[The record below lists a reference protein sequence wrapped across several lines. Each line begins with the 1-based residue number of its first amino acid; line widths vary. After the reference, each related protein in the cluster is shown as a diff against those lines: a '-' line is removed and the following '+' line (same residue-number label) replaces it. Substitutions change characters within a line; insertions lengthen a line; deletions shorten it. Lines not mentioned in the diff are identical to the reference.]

1 MLVERDPSG
10 RVVRGIGV
18 VSDITEQKRNE
29 AATAA
34 ARDAARDAAQEA
46 ARTIEAAYGPGQL
59 DPRPAAGPV
68 KGYWMS
74 VRRGGAAGWQGV

>member
-1 MLVERDPSG
+1 VTRLGGLCVGSALSPISPNK
-10 RVVRGIGV
+10 
-18 VSDITEQKRNE
+18 KRNE